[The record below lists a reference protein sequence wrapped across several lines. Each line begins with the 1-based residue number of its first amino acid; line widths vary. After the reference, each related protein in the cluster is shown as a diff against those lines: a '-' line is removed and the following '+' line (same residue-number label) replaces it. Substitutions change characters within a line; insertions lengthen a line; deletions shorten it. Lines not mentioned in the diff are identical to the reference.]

1 MSTEN
6 KLISDNLDEISQAK
20 IMARLAGRSYLDP
33 DDPERKKKRPA
44 GFNRK
49 DPVFVS
55 VENAQAWVYF
65 GTGKIVVACR
75 GTEPT
80 QFADVLADLK
90 TIPVRHER
98 NGYVHSGFKE
108 ESDKVYPGI
117 LKAVKAGRKKEEK
130 VYVCGHS
137 LGGAMAVLNC

>member
-1 MSTEN
+1 MSNEN
-6 KLISDNLDEISQAK
+6 RLISENLEEISQAK

-44 GFNRK
+44 GFGKKN
-49 DPVFVS
+49 PVFVS

-80 QFADVLADLK
+80 EFDTVDVIEK
-90 TIPVRHER
+90 IQ
-98 NGYVHSGFKE
+98 FKE
-108 ESDKVYPGI
+108 RQQAEEESLVSDFFNI
-117 LKAVKAGRKKEEK
+117 
-130 VYVCGHS
+130 
-137 LGGAMAVLNC
+137 